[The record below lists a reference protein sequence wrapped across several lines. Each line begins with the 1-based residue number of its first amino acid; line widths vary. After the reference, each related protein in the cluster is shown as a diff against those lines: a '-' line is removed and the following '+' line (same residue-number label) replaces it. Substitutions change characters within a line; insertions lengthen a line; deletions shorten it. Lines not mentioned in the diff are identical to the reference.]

1 MRTRL
6 VFPLATLALLSGGAS
21 SFPGPANQHML
32 GQPAP
37 SFRLPDLSGNLVAL
51 EDLRGQLIVLHFAA
65 SW

>member
-1 MRTRL
+1 MRTSL
-6 VFPLATLALLSGGAS
+6 AFSFATLALLSAGATS
-21 SFPGPANQHML
+21 SPGPAKQPML

-51 EDLRGQLIVLHFAA
+51 EDLRGRLIVLHFAA